1 MFEQYAHLWPEL
13 SEGVD
18 ASPAQSP
25 SLRLAPRRPYC
36 WVADASGRAVFLPPR
51 NAPRPD
57 AELRVQPWPEAAQAA
72 GVQRLLGAE
81 AGVDAIPSSWTRC
94 HDYCRARRG
103 TPVCACFSAA
113 AAGPTPPAPS
123 SGTPPPPRREYT
135 YCSPATPYS
144 SISSDA
150 SSRSRSHAA
159 LP

>member
-13 SEGVD
+13 AKAST

-36 WVADASGRAVFLPPR
+36 WVADASGRAVFLPPEPV
-51 NAPRPD
+51 PRPG

-103 TPVCACFSAA
+103 TPGLRVLLGRRGWTDPSGAVVWDAA
-113 AAGPTPPAPS
+113 TAPP
-123 SGTPPPPRREYT
+123 
-135 YCSPATPYS
+135 
-144 SISSDA
+144 
-150 SSRSRSHAA
+150 
-159 LP
+159 